1 MSDAFDLAQRQ
12 LQSIAA
18 ASEGRLEV
26 LGTQD
31 PGDGS
36 LFIDISVDTSGIQGT
51 PQGMPLRARE
61 RFVVGVPEDFPYQ
74 PPSFYTRHTRFLG
87 YAHVYWGHYLCLYQ
101 APETE
106 WNPSDGMFGFVDR
119 MELFLKDAAAGNLD
133 PIGAP
138 RHPPTTSHSS
148 RKNIPTI
155 VPRADTP
162 TVEADTWYGLATIDR
177 ISNVRTDVSGWV
189 DILHDEWP
197 ETPTAAAVLL
207 AKPLSHEFPSK
218 VGDLIRALEA
228 HGLQRKLLILTIR
241 CALINAPA
249 EAPLL
254 LIVGAPMRGLAGA
267 ESTQQHLTAWLIE
280 KEVANTLRLVAPL
293 STDSDDVRTLKDD
306 LEARYFEILE
316 DKPVDWCPV
325 LEDRPE
331 IITRRD
337 SGARASWF
345 SGRKIVIWGC
355 GAIGAQLA
363 EGVARA
369 GAASIALYDSA
380 RIKPGI
386 LVRQPYEDLDIGKYK
401 AEVLAT
407 HLQRIRPELHVTSHV
422 QNVLTAVL
430 DRDDWTDGADLILD
444 ATASRS
450 VLAKTESARKRS
462 FHAVP
467 LASTVL
473 GPTAESCMLLLAA
486 RGHSGATFEVSRE
499 AKLSLLADKLGS
511 PYIEDYFPQRP
522 GKPFQPEPGCSEPTF
537 VGSYADVAS
546 LSQLMLNVI
555 PTLLQTLHPSEG
567 AAWFCHSAGSKSMLS
582 TLEYRFDGRVSSDD
596 PTSSFEV
603 RISRR
608 AWQQMQEVVKKS
620 AWRYGRRVET
630 GGILLGE
637 RDEVLRIMW
646 VDEFS
651 APPSDSV
658 LTEDEFLCGVQGTM
672 VLHTDRDR
680 RSHGSTRY
688 LGMWH
693 THPSSLPVPSSKDVA
708 AMFALSEQVGG
719 PLAHSLMV
727 IVGTPYEG
735 LSLAT
740 YAFSASELEGR
751 IFRRTCAVTHPPTD
765 LPQSAHYLGF
775 RSAPHSPGQ
784 EEEGIRKKVS
794 DKASNTRVP
803 DGVR

>member
-1 MSDAFDLAQRQ
+1 MSDAFELALSQ

-31 PGDGS
+31 PDDGS
-36 LFIDISVDTSGIQGT
+36 LFIDISVDTSGIQRT

-61 RFVVGVPEDFPYQ
+61 LFVVGVPADFPFQ
-74 PPSFYTRHTRFLG
+74 APSFYTRHARFLS

-138 RHPPTTSHSS
+138 RHPPTTPLSN
-148 RKNIPTI
+148 RKNVPTI
-155 VPRADTP
+155 IPKVDTP
-162 TVEADTWYGLATIDR
+162 KVGTNTWYGLATIDR
-177 ISNVRTDVSGWV
+177 VSNARTDVSGWV
-189 DILHDEWP
+189 DILHDDWP
-197 ETPTAAAVLL
+197 DTPTAAAVLL
-207 AKPLSHEFPSK
+207 ARPLSHEFPSK

-228 HGLQRKLLILTIR
+228 NGLQRKLLILTIR

-254 LIVGAPMRGLAGA
+254 LLVGAPMRGLAGA
-267 ESTQQHLTAWLIE
+267 ENAQQHLTAWLIE
-280 KEVANTLRLVAPL
+280 KDIANTLRLVAPL
-293 STDSDDVRTLKDD
+293 STDSDDLRTLKDD
-306 LEARYFEILE
+306 LEARYFAILE

-325 LEDRPE
+325 LEGRPE

-337 SGARASWF
+337 RGARANWF
-345 SGRKIVIWGC
+345 RGRKIVIWGC

-369 GAASIALYDSA
+369 GAASITLYDTA

-386 LVRQPYEDLDIGKYK
+386 LVRQPFVDLDIGKYK

-407 HLQRIRPELHVTSHV
+407 HLQRIRPELEITSHV

-430 DRDDWTDGADLILD
+430 DRDDWTDGADLVLD
-444 ATASRS
+444 ATASRA
-450 VLAKTESARKRS
+450 VLAKTESARKKN

-486 RGHSGATFEVSRE
+486 RGHSGAPFEVSRE
-499 AKLSLLADKLGS
+499 AKLALLADTLGS
-511 PYIEDYFPQRP
+511 PFIRDFFPQKP
-522 GKPFQPEPGCSEPTF
+522 GIPFQPEPGCSEPTF
-537 VGSYADVAS
+537 IGSYADVAS
-546 LSQLMLNVI
+546 LSQLMLNAI
-555 PTLLQTLHPSEG
+555 PTLLEKMQPSEA
-567 AAWFCHSAGSKSMLS
+567 AAWFCHTAGNNGSFSMLQ
-582 TLEYRFDGRVSSDD
+582 YRFDGRISSYD
-596 PTSSFEV
+596 PTSGFEV

-608 AWQQMQEVVKKS
+608 AWQQMQEVVQKS

-651 APPSDSV
+651 APPPDSA
-658 LTEDEFLCGVQGTM
+658 LTENEFLCGIKGTLA
-672 VLHTDRDR
+672 LHTGRNQK
-680 RSHGSTRY
+680 SHGSTRY

-693 THPSSLPVPSSKDVA
+693 THPSSLPLPSSKDVA
-708 AMFALSEQVGG
+708 AMFSLSAQAGG
-719 PLAHSLMV
+719 ALAHSLMV
-727 IVGTPYEG
+727 IIGTPYDG
-735 LSLAT
+735 LALAT
-740 YAFSASELEGR
+740 YAFSASELEGEVV
-751 IFRRTCAVTHPPTD
+751 RRTCVVTHPPTD
-765 LPQSAHYLGF
+765 LPQYARRL
-775 RSAPHSPGQ
+775 RSA
-784 EEEGIRKKVS
+784 
-794 DKASNTRVP
+794 
-803 DGVR
+803 